1 VKKYVQKMIEENK
14 SFFTKEQMKVMLD
27 NMELI
32 SKVYKIG
39 INEGINTYLDY
50 INNL

>member
-1 VKKYVQKMIEENK
+1 MKEYVQKMIEENK

-32 SKVYKIG
+32 SKVYQISMINFINDYQKG
-39 INEGINTYLDY
+39 IS
-50 INNL
+50 